1 LDAGCNVA
9 VQAVKV
15 NLGKVGM
22 TMPTAGREH
31 ILRGLVPIEPEVRIQ
46 VYEKRTAIHS
56 ETLLA
61 SRRTQALKKALQR
74 FDHLFT

>member
-1 LDAGCNVA
+1 LDAGRNVV

-15 NLGKVGM
+15 NLGEFGM
-22 TMPTAGREH
+22 TMPTAGQGH

-46 VYEKRTAIHS
+46 VYEKRTAIHA

-61 SRRTQALKKALQR
+61 SRRTQALKKDLQR
-74 FDHLFT
+74 FAHLFT